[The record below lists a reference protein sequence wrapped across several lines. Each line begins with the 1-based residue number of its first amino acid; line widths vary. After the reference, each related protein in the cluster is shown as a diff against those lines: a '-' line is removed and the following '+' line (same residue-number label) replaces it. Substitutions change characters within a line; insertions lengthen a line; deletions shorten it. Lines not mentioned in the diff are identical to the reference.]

1 MGKVRLRKEDVRT
14 VIPLLERLPLS
25 PQEGEKHLL
34 HGEIC
39 GPSGSGGPVPQSGR
53 VFQQLSQGT
62 GKSSILP
69 RGGLRSRSLQDKSR
83 VGQCFSLGITELVSW
98 GRDRVF
104 VNQFTA

>member
-14 VIPLLERLPLS
+14 VIPLLELLPLS

-34 HGEIC
+34 HGEIGKCC
-39 GPSGSGGPVPQSGR
+39 GPSGSGGPVPQLGH

-69 RGGLRSRSLQDKSR
+69 RGGWRSGSLQDKSR
-83 VGQCFSLGITELVSW
+83 VGQVTFSASPW
-98 GRDRVF
+98 ASQ
-104 VNQFTA
+104 N